1 MKYLFLL
8 SVVFLVSCEAKF
20 EVETGSSKPVVP
32 SKENYSIHFS
42 SQSEGNSE
50 FRLEDKGDSGILT
63 IQVKNK
69 KITGAQGNGRYV
81 YQQKL
86 TDQVKE
92 NWKLYLDSL
101 LSVEL
106 IDTGM
111 NVQNGLDVSFERS
124 DSKGKLFMAIG
135 QVRDEDGWYF
145 RSSQAIL
152 VKLQTAINDP
162 VLTPYF
168 NSLANYYNDSV
179 QARSKVTMEELR
191 EAEKSAVKSKK
202 GNTRAF

>member
-1 MKYLFLL
+1 
-8 SVVFLVSCEAKF
+8 
-20 EVETGSSKPVVP
+20 VVP

-111 NVQNGLDVSFERS
+111 NV
-124 DSKGKLFMAIG
+124 
-135 QVRDEDGWYF
+135 
-145 RSSQAIL
+145 
-152 VKLQTAINDP
+152 
-162 VLTPYF
+162 
-168 NSLANYYNDSV
+168 
-179 QARSKVTMEELR
+179 
-191 EAEKSAVKSKK
+191 
-202 GNTRAF
+202 